1 MPRLAPRCIVPL
13 LLLTFAPIAAGAQG
27 DPPTSRLTF
36 WASAGYGYGA
46 AGQYAGMEEAASVN
60 LSAQRGRMLLSL
72 RAAGVTSSIFDW
84 SSDIGLLAGLA
95 TSPASRF
102 HAGAALGVGGAHTT
116 GPDGIRFTIPAEV
129 QLAWRF
135 APYVGLALYGFAALN
150 GDDSFGGVTIAV
162 QAGRLR

>member
-13 LLLTFAPIAAGAQG
+13 LLLSFAPIAAGAQG

-102 HAGAALGVGGAHTT
+102 HAGA

-135 APYVGLALYGFAALN
+135 APYVGLALYGFASLN